1 MRLRD
6 TLKFSLELLL
16 PEKVFRAANRLVP
29 DPRRE
34 LLQDVPASVEAEEA
48 NQVGTARSIIEELDH
63 NQFGGP
69 SFGPQTIAL
78 MSKALDDAHASLPG
92 PVSDERLRL
101 IAAAI
106 LKVAGDGERDP
117 VRLRTAAMSALES
130 DATKADGEPPARA
143 STEPPAS
150 LG

>member
-1 MRLRD
+1 M
-6 TLKFSLELLL
+6 KFSLELLL
-16 PEKVFRAANRLVP
+16 PEKVIRAANRLVP

-34 LLQDVPASVEAEEA
+34 LLQDAPASVEAEEA
-48 NQVGTARSIIEELDH
+48 SQVGTARSIIEELDH

-78 MSKALDDAHASLPG
+78 MSKALDDAHASFTES
-92 PVSDERLRL
+92 VSDEQLRL

-117 VRLRTAAMSALES
+117 VRLRTTAMSALAS
-130 DATKADGEPPARA
+130 DATKDDGEPPARE

>member
-16 PEKVFRAANRLVP
+16 PEKVIRAANRLVP

-34 LLQDVPASVEAEEA
+34 LLQDAPASVEAEEA
-48 NQVGTARSIIEELDH
+48 SQVGTARSIIEELDH

-78 MSKALDDAHASLPG
+78 MSKALDDAHASFPG
-92 PVSDERLRL
+92 PVSDEQLRL

-117 VRLRTAAMSALES
+117 VRLRTSAMTALES
-130 DATKADGEPPARA
+130 DATKADGEPSAPA

>member
-34 LLQDVPASVEAEEA
+34 LLQDVPASEAEEA

>member
-16 PEKVFRAANRLVP
+16 PEKVIRAANRLVP
-29 DPRRE
+29 DPRSE
-34 LLQDVPASVEAEEA
+34 LLQDAPASVEAEEA
-48 NQVGTARSIIEELDH
+48 SQVGTARSIIEQLDH

-78 MSKALDDAHASLPG
+78 MSKALDDAHASFPE
-92 PVSDERLRL
+92 PVSDEQLRL

-117 VRLRTAAMSALES
+117 VRLRTSAMTALES
-130 DATKADGEPPARA
+130 DATKVDGKPSAPA